1 MSLGVTR
8 VILRRENC
16 QRQIDPGTSWARS
29 AFCALSKLA
38 EQPRRFWGMPG
49 MQDWAWAIFYPKGQT
64 KNRKTFIST
73 LPEDTARTRRLKN
86 KNKKSQGCA
95 SYEN

>member
-8 VILRRENC
+8 VILRREGTDC
-16 QRQIDPGTSWARS
+16 QRQIDPGTLRARA

-49 MQDWAWAIFYPKGQT
+49 MQDRVRAIFYPKGQSNNQ
-64 KNRKTFIST
+64 KAFIPT
-73 LPEDTARTRRLKN
+73 LPEDTAQTRRLKN
-86 KNKKSQGCA
+86 KTKKKPRLHKL
-95 SYEN
+95 